1 MNSQTVRAHVVVH
14 GRVQGVWFRDS
25 CRREAETRG
34 VTGWAR
40 NNPDGT
46 LEAVFEG
53 APDDVDAVLDFCR
66 EGPPRASVSHIEVE
80 HEDPR
85 GESRFR
91 VR

>member
-25 CRREAETRG
+25 CRHEAETRG

-53 APDDVDAVLDFCR
+53 APDAVDAVVDFCR
-66 EGPPRASVSHIEVE
+66 EGPPRASVSQIEVE
-80 HEDPR
+80 HEEAR
-85 GESRFR
+85 GEPRFR
-91 VR
+91 VQ